1 MCGLPVGP
9 VRPASTVA
17 AMSGARTRPPT
28 AARGRPLIGLVGCVK
43 TKLGHASLA
52 RDLYVSPMFLDRRAA
67 VEGRVG
73 RWFILSAEY
82 GLVEPDQLI
91 DTYDKTLANM
101 SRQQRRE
108 WSSTLLAALRS
119 KLGDLRDYTFEIHAG
134 ADYFDYGLRDGLRE
148 VGADVVV
155 PTEGLRFG
163 EQREY
168 YAGGRARS
176 RQPARK
182 ATRSTANR
190 GKYGS
195 IEQLLLETEGD
206 ELRVTFVEVERL
218 LGRPLPPS
226 ARRHPAWWHSLASA
240 NGWRASPRLS
250 ENAVRF
256 RRRAR

>member
-67 VEGRVG
+67 V
-73 RWFILSAEY
+73 A
-82 GLVEPDQLI
+82 
-91 DTYDKTLANM
+91 
-101 SRQQRRE
+101 
-108 WSSTLLAALRS
+108 STLLAALRS

-182 ATRSTANR
+182 ATRATANR